1 MTRTITTA
9 AELDALP
16 WGAVIERTVFGEHA
30 EDWHKR
36 RDGMWLCG
44 DGDILT
50 AEGLV
55 RFAERRNAAL
65 VPAPSVVPEVAVE
78 AATAAVR
85 RERAFAAAAA
95 FGVPLDAVP
104 QCAEMIAYA
113 ALTAALPH
121 LTAPSATERIARTL
135 AETTALSGADA
146 HRVVQAAQA
155 MSAPGVTREDVKTLV
170 GDIET
175 EADNAEP
182 EKPDAHREGVVAGL
196 REAARMARARF
207 TITERADR

>member
-1 MTRTITTA
+1 MNRAINDPS
-9 AELDALP
+9 ELDALP
-16 WGAVIERTVFGEHA
+16 WGAVIERTVPDEHA

-36 RDGMWLCG
+36 RDGMWLCD

-50 AEGLV
+50 AGGLV
-55 RFAERRNAAL
+55 LYAERRNAAL

-104 QCAEMIAYA
+104 QCAEMIAHA

-121 LTAPSATERIARTL
+121 LTAAPSATREASADEV
-135 AETTALSGADA
+135 AE
-146 HRVVQAAQA
+146 VV
-155 MSAPGVTREDVKTLV
+155 
-170 GDIET
+170 T
-175 EADNAEP
+175 EALT
-182 EKPDAHREGVVAGL
+182 DAYRDERGMSRHRGL
-196 REAARMARARF
+196 SFEDEAAIRDRASRVIELMTARF
-207 TITERADR
+207 TITERTDR